1 MPFVK
6 GLWRF
11 MGNSISVE
19 VAYAAVD
26 SQVIY
31 TIVIN
36 KDSTIEE
43 AIQASDVLDDFPEI
57 DLKQNKV
64 GIFSKLAKLSQLLND
79 KDRVEIYRQ
88 LIADPKAVRKQRAL
102 DGKKMKKGAV

>member
-1 MPFVK
+1 ME
-6 GLWRF
+6 
-11 MGNSISVE
+11 NSISVE

-31 TIVIN
+31 TIAIN
-36 KDSTIEE
+36 KNSTIEE
-43 AIQASDVLDDFPEI
+43 AIKASDVLDDFPEI
-57 DLKQNKV
+57 DLKKNKV
-64 GIFSKLAKLSQLLND
+64 GIFSKLAKLSQQPND
-79 KDRVEIYRQ
+79 KDRIEIYRQ

>member
-1 MPFVK
+1 ME
-6 GLWRF
+6 
-11 MGNSISVE
+11 NNISVE

-26 SQVIY
+26 AQVIY
-31 TIVIN
+31 TIAIN

-43 AIQASDVLDDFPEI
+43 AIKASDVLDDFPEI
-57 DLKQNKV
+57 DLKKNKV

-79 KDRVEIYRQ
+79 KDRIEIYRQ

>member
-1 MPFVK
+1 ME
-6 GLWRF
+6 
-11 MGNSISVE
+11 NSISVE

-31 TIVIN
+31 TITIN

-79 KDRVEIYRQ
+79 KDRIEIYRQ
-88 LIADPKAVRKQRAL
+88 LIADPKAVRKQRAH
-102 DGKKMKKGAV
+102 DGKKMKKGSV

>member
-79 KDRVEIYRQ
+79 KDRIEIYRQ